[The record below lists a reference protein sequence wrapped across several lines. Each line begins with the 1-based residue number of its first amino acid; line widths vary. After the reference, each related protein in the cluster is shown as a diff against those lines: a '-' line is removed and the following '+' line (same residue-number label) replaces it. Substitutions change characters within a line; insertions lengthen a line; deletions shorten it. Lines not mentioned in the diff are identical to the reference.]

1 MAPQNPIWKADIK
14 SGYSTQIGISA
25 RLKPKYSLSLILHIN
40 VIISIEFS
48 DTITILQKRLANMR
62 SGILRLVPNFFLC
75 CAFISIAFSYFLFI
89 RLYVMVLFIENFSK
103 IKVFEYNFLILL
115 ILPEGLILKKWV
127 SRAKKKRVEEGREKM
142 MSQERYINI
151 KRSKV
156 NNILGPAYIVNLHTL
171 KSVLKI
177 RFYVISLQQF
187 SVQTFLIWQI
197 TW

>member
-1 MAPQNPIWKADIK
+1 M
-14 SGYSTQIGISA
+14 
-25 RLKPKYSLSLILHIN
+25 
-40 VIISIEFS
+40 IISIEFS
-48 DTITILQKRLANMR
+48 DTIPILQKRLANMR
-62 SGILRLVPNFFLC
+62 SGILRLVPNFFVC

-89 RLYVMVLFIENFSK
+89 RLYIIVLFIENFSK

>member
-1 MAPQNPIWKADIK
+1 MSFRTPYPYCKKDWQIWDQAFWGL
-14 SGYSTQIGISA
+14 SRISSRA
-25 RLKPKYSLSLILHIN
+25 VHLFQLHFLIFSLYYCILL
-40 VIISIEFS
+40 FF
-48 DTITILQKRLANMR
+48 IT
-62 SGILRLVPNFFLC
+62 NFW
-75 CAFISIAFSYFLFI
+75 
-89 RLYVMVLFIENFSK
+89 K
-103 IKVFEYNFLILL
+103 ITVFECNFLILL